1 MGWLIGGRLG
11 EIIRRGLS
19 GLLTSFNRAPED
31 GSGLPPIS
39 SNVGPGDGR
48 QEESSTSTVLA
59 QGDSVVQE
67 ANPVEVPTA
76 ILLFAPDEQEIN
88 RRRNLVRALFNDFW
102 NGRDDK
108 PTSFV
113 DRLNEAES
121 YLNERLAASGEIWKL
136 DGEAREILGLP
147 SRSNS
152 HGKING
158 RSV

>member
-11 EIIRRGLS
+11 ETIRTWLAEIFGALN
-19 GLLTSFNRAPED
+19 GATKD

-39 SNVGPGDGR
+39 SNVGPGDNR
-48 QEESSTSTVLA
+48 QEESSTSTILA

-102 NGRDDK
+102 RGRDDK
-108 PTSFV
+108 PATFV

-152 HGKING
+152 YGKING